1 MMWEIVIIGVILIVI
16 LYARG
21 NINGNKFVKDNE
33 MIFKLLKEDD
43 YDFYV
48 AAKYGDQ
55 VDPDKL
61 FEKRIQNALLV
72 LVVLVFVFISNLNF
86 INLIACFAA
95 AYLIFKSGYSNL
107 RSYYKKHLH
116 EIDLLLPYYLKSL
129 EILIQ
134 HYTVPVALSKSID
147 SAPEIFKKG
156 LRQMIAEINAGDSS
170 INPLGMNEVKSVSIQ
185 KVYMITAS
193 VVILAA
199 IVIVALVMINKNN
212 AKERYYVGT
221 VDEVQSED
229 APNLDNDTIKE
240 YAPNGQKDSI
250 DNDDVLDAPQDAES
264 DSNYYEGIETND
276 NENIYSITDGYI
288 VNVQASSSLSE
299 YGMTHSADRICDG
312 TLECAWVEGASG

>member
-1 MMWEIVIIGVILIVI
+1 MAKCIRCGKPCISGETMCDECKAWFPEKTGGTIAPGIKRATPPQKDNTKNVRDISSASVSKSEPGIQENVQDNSDSSEIVKIG
-16 LYARG
+16 
-21 NINGNKFVKDNE
+21 
-33 MIFKLLKEDD
+33 
-43 YDFYV
+43 
-48 AAKYGDQ
+48 
-55 VDPDKL
+55 
-61 FEKRIQNALLV
+61 
-72 LVVLVFVFISNLNF
+72 
-86 INLIACFAA
+86 
-95 AYLIFKSGYSNL
+95 
-107 RSYYKKHLH
+107 
-116 EIDLLLPYYLKSL
+116 
-129 EILIQ
+129 
-134 HYTVPVALSKSID
+134 D
-147 SAPEIFKKG
+147 SC
-156 LRQMIAEINAGDSS
+156 DSS